1 MTSTAIDQ
9 WSVQGKVHIVSS
21 SIFDEA
27 SVDRDDAPVRLVR
40 WQMRALRYHGR
51 SDMCLDDVPE
61 TAVTP
66 GRVKVKIHWCGVC
79 GEPS

>member
-1 MTSTAIDQ
+1 M
-9 WSVQGKVHIVSS
+9 
-21 SIFDEA
+21 
-27 SVDRDDAPVRLVR
+27 RLVR